1 MYKKDV
7 TDYIIDKLSGDL
19 GTAFKAIV
27 NCTEDPVL
35 YFAEVLEK
43 ALDKSNSKTVTRII
57 VTRAEVDLAKIR
69 AEYEKKTGQNL
80 RDVIVKKMKGDLEKL
95 LLQLLG
101 N

>member
-1 MYKKDV
+1 MP
-7 TDYIIDKLSGDL
+7 IISFWL
-19 GTAFKAIV
+19 V
-27 NCTEDPVL
+27 HCTEDPVL

-57 VTRAEVDLAKIR
+57 LTRAEVDLAKIR